1 MIVWYIFLSSQE
13 GEQAKSDSSENQE
26 ENPVIENNAET
37 KESPE
42 SAKTQHATE
51 AVGCV
56 ESSGENKIKEEN
68 IVEENKKKDEEQK
81 VCGGFTFVC
90 HITVFDFSKF
100 TCKLCLNIRIFA
112 SIWQT
117 IVDGYLKTTTLC
129 LIVVNRTWI

>member
-1 MIVWYIFLSSQE
+1 MSSQE

-42 SAKTQHATE
+42 SAKTQLATE

-56 ESSGENKIKEEN
+56 ESSCENKIKEEN

-81 VCGGFTFVC
+81 VCGAFY
-90 HITVFDFSKF
+90 I
-100 TCKLCLNIRIFA
+100 CL
-112 SIWQT
+112 SHYC
-117 IVDGYLKTTTLC
+117 V
-129 LIVVNRTWI
+129 